1 MSTQPNPPQA
11 TPRRGARRQR
21 AITSTLAV
29 VVALCTLSATGAT
42 AAAAEPS
49 APARVSGAD
58 PASPASALSI
68 RAGTLTNRGYWCVPD
83 VTRPGPSSRVGFDN
97 EDYDDLDDRDGYDD
111 GDADFTELV
120 DLVDDEP
127 TSRNRRGRDSTIW
140 LDSGHGRQW
149 PLDLGA
155 LGIRV
160 RIGSPGESR
169 YATSPGKQL
178 TRSAPGKLRCRVT
191 ASSQTRTDRD
201 NQRWACV
208 LTDRDRDRD
217 TQLPRPRGS
226 SLDRPTNRTG
236 GPIIIMRD
244 QQRPSDRDWS
254 DEQLWPGD
262 RDWWPNALP
271 SDRPRLLMP
280 ALGRATTSTPS
291 AGKGRCL
298 VMYSGE
304 DGVEVHLGQLSKVT
318 PPK

>member
-1 MSTQPNPPQA
+1 MSTRPNQSQASPQRGV
-11 TPRRGARRQR
+11 RRLR

-29 VVALCTLSATGAT
+29 VVALCTLSAGGAT
-42 AAAAEPS
+42 AAAAEPTAS
-49 APARVSGAD
+49 ARVSGTAL
-58 PASPASALSI
+58 ASPAVPSI
-68 RAGTLTNRGYWCVPD
+68 RAGSPTNRGYWCVPD
-83 VTRPGPSSRVGFDN
+83 MTRPGPSSRVGFDN
-97 EDYDDLDDRDGYDD
+97 EDDDHDGYDGG
-111 GDADFTELV
+111 GDADLTELV

-127 TSRNRRGRDSTIW
+127 TSGRRDRDSTIW

-149 PLDLGA
+149 PLDLSS

-169 YATSPGKQL
+169 YATSLGKQL
-178 TRSAPGKLRCRVT
+178 TRSEPGKLRCRVT
-191 ASSQTRTDRD
+191 PSSQTRTDRD

-208 LTDRDRDRD
+208 LTDRD

-244 QQRPSDRDWS
+244 QQRTGDRDWS

-280 ALGRATTSTPS
+280 SLGRSSTSTPS
-291 AGKGRCL
+291 VGKGRCL